1 MKTTEQFILEAKEI
15 HGYRYDYSKV
25 VYTGKDNKI
34 IIYCKIH
41 GEFEQRP
48 NSHLRGMN
56 CKKCS
61 VLEGS
66 AKQRSNNEEFIK
78 KAREMHGDRY
88 DYSKVEYTN
97 SKNNITIICKIHGD
111 FLQEPH
117 THLTGCGC
125 KKCCN
130 ILRGEN
136 RKFTNEEFIEKIKEI
151 HGDTYDYSKV
161 QYTGIYNEII
171 IICKKHG
178 EIKQNANTHLRG
190 HGCKKCADIL
200 RGEKR
205 KFTNYEFIK
214 KSKEIHGDRYDYEKV
229 NYTGCDDKV
238 IIICKKHGEFE
249 QTANTHL
256 HGSGCNL
263 CGNEQTGNHFR
274 HDNTVFIMKAI
285 AIHKDKYD
293 YSKVEYTGIDNKIII
308 VCKIHGEFEQI
319 AYSHINGQG
328 CPTCGKIKNSIQR
341 TSCTDE
347 FIEKSIKIHGN
358 IYDYSSVEYKKS
370 DIKITIICRKHGE
383 FSIKPGNHIQG
394 QGCPL
399 CINKTEGKLYINL
412 IQFFPS
418 LQKQFKQQWCKKI
431 FHLPFD
437 FCIPE
442 YKIIIEL
449 DGRQHFQQVRNWSSP
464 QEQQENDKFKEK
476 CANDNGYSV
485 IRLLQED
492 VMNDTYDWVKELCD
506 AIEQIKSSNESSNEI
521 TNMYLSKNNEYDNF

>member
-1 MKTTEQFILEAKEI
+1 MKIMKTTEQFIIEAKQI
-15 HGYRYDYSKV
+15 HGDRYDYSKV

-125 KKCCN
+125 KKCGN

-205 KFTNYEFIK
+205 KFTNCEFIK

-370 DIKITIICRKHGE
+370 DIKISIICRKHGE
-383 FSIKPGNHIQG
+383 FSIKPGNHMQG

-464 QEQQENDKFKEK
+464 QEQQENDKFKEE
-476 CANDNGYSV
+476 CANNNGYSV

-492 VMNDTYDWVKELCD
+492 VFHDTYDWVKELCD
-506 AIEQIKSSNESSNEI
+506 AIEQIKSSNEI
-521 TNMYLSKNNEYDNF
+521 TNIYLSKNNEYDNF